1 MCLRHNLQKLFKSM
15 SKKNLFLIIVLSL
28 SLLIIIYFILTSE
41 VKEIGENDIAVIDNN
56 EKVTRFD
63 SSEYKVKAGRV
74 LGDFL
79 SLEEDNLS
87 LNSVNQLK
95 INLLELRVPA
105 EFKEDHLKTVII
117 LDRIKENFDLETL
130 KIEDELEKIKE
141 IKNHLDNN

>member
-1 MCLRHNLQKLFKSM
+1 M
-15 SKKNLFLIIVLSL
+15 SKKNLFLIIIFSL
-28 SLLIIIYFILTSE
+28 SLLIVIYFILTSE
-41 VKEIGENDIAVIDNN
+41 KKEIEKNNIVAVDNN
-56 EKVTRFD
+56 EEVNRFD
-63 SSEYKVKAGRV
+63 SSEYKAEAGRV

-87 LNSVNQLK
+87 LDSVNELK

-105 EFKEDHLKTVII
+105 EFKENHLKTVII
-117 LDRIKENFDLETL
+117 LDKIKENFDLETL

>member
-1 MCLRHNLQKLFKSM
+1 M
-15 SKKNLFLIIVLSL
+15 SKKNLFLIIIFSL
-28 SLLIIIYFILTSE
+28 SLLIVIYFILTSE

-56 EKVTRFD
+56 KKVSRLD
-63 SSEYKVKAGRV
+63 SSEYKAEAGRV

-79 SLEEDNLS
+79 SLEEDSLS
-87 LNSVNQLK
+87 LDSVNELK

-105 EFKEDHLKTVII
+105 EFKENHLKTVII
-117 LDRIKENFDLETL
+117 LDKIKENFDLETL